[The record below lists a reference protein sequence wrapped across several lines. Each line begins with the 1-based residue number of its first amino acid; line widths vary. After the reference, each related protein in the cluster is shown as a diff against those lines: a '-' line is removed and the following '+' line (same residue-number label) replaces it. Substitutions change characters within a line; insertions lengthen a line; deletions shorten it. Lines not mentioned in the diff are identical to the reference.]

1 MALPDLTDQ
10 FVAQSF
16 KGLLHT
22 SNVPLLEDTAPQKV
36 YDGQGN
42 ESAMKL
48 GSVDQGVKFSGSVV
62 ADNFKIIINA
72 VEKTLIDYIY
82 PVGSVYFSIDSGDP
96 SDKFIGTTW
105 ERISE
110 GQFIVG
116 QGTFGGKSFNIAS
129 NGGQY
134 SITVDNNHYH
144 GVGRFDSTGNDD
156 AHLITSGT
164 NATTSPNPPIW
175 TTALTHTIRRV
186 PGNGGDA
193 PVFGTTNTG
202 NLGTGIT
209 PGTSI
214 VTTGPLSL
222 TNGTDSTTSVTY
234 DITPNSYG
242 LYVWK
247 RTL

>member
-22 SNVPLLEDTAPQKV
+22 SNVPLVEGTAPQKV

-62 ADNFKIIINA
+62 ADNFKIMINA

-82 PVGSVYFSIDSGDP
+82 PVGSVYFSIDPGDP
-96 SDKFIGTTW
+96 SSKFIGTTW

-116 QGTFGGKSFNIAS
+116 QGTFSGKSFEIAG

-144 GVGRFDSTGNDD
+144 GVGRFSGTGNDD
-156 AHLITSGT
+156 GFFITSGT
-164 NATTSPNPPIW
+164 NDTASPNPPIW
-175 TTALTHTIRRV
+175 SSATTFTTRRV
-186 PGNGGDA
+186 PGDA
-193 PVFGTTNTG
+193 DAAVFNNTNTG
-202 NLGTGIT
+202 NIAPGTT

-247 RTL
+247 RTS